1 MGKQASVGWRNWSNT
16 YAVTPARIEYPAS
29 PDEVVEAVCRAAAD
43 EFSIKAV
50 GSGHSFTDIAV
61 TRGVMLNLGKLA
73 GISYADR
80 HTGLVTVGAGTV
92 LAELNVALWQ
102 LGLSLPGLG
111 DIDAQTVAGAIATG
125 THGSGRRIGGLAS
138 QVRGLQLVTA
148 DGKLLE
154 CSAQHHAELFAAARV
169 GLGALGIV
177 TAVTL
182 QCEPAFVL
190 RATQSP
196 GDYDDLFEVIENL
209 ERHDYFEF
217 YWFPHTRRVLTKVQS
232 RLPGDT
238 PLEPLGR
245 LRGWRDDQLLGTTV
259 FGALNRVSSSRPGLT
274 RRANRIAARTFT
286 ERQYTDRAYRVFYS
300 DRRVIYRAMEYAV
313 PLTDLAHVLD
323 EIDSWLEHSGEQVS
337 FPVQVRLSAA
347 DNIPLSPSFGRES
360 CHIAVRQYHLRP
372 HETYFSAVEA
382 IAREV
387 GGRPHWGKLHYR
399 TAEDLAPAY
408 PLFSEFLEV
417 RDRYDPDRRFGN
429 DYLRRVLG
437 S

>member
-1 MGKQASVGWRNWSNT
+1 MVRQASAGWRNWSNT
-16 YAVTPARIEYPAS
+16 YAVTPARIEQPAS
-29 PDEVVEAVCRAAAD
+29 VDEVVAAVCRAAED
-43 EFSIKAV
+43 ELSVKAV

-61 TRGVMLNLGKLA
+61 TRGVMLNLAKLT

-80 HTGLVTVGAGTV
+80 HTGVVTVGAGTV

-102 LGLSLPGLG
+102 LGLSLPGIG
-111 DIDAQTVAGAIATG
+111 DIDAQTIAGAIATG

-154 CSAQHHAELFAAARV
+154 CSAQQHPELFAAARV

-190 RATQSP
+190 RAVQAP
-196 GDYDDLFEVIENL
+196 GDYDDLLEVIENL
-209 ERHDYFEF
+209 ERLDYFEF
-217 YWFPHTRRVLTKVQS
+217 YWFPNTRRVLTKVQS

-238 PLEPLGR
+238 PLQPLGR
-245 LRGWRDDQLLGTTV
+245 LRGWRDDQLLANTV
-259 FGALNRVSSSRPGLT
+259 FGALNRLTMSRPGLT
-274 RRANRIAARTFT
+274 SSANRIAARTFT
-286 ERQYTDRAYRVFYS
+286 ERQYTDRAYRVFS
-300 DRRVIYRAMEYAV
+300 SERRVVYRAMEYAV

-337 FPVQVRLSAA
+337 FPVQVRLSAG
-347 DNIPLSPSFGRES
+347 DNIPLSPAFGRES

-382 IAREV
+382 IARQV

-408 PLFSEFLEV
+408 PLFGEFLQV